1 MRISTNLV
9 FQTGLNTINLQ
20 MADLMHLSQQIGTG
34 QKMVTPADDPLG
46 AAQSINL
53 SQSQAQNARYADNR
67 AVANQNLGTE
77 DDALQSLIYLM
88 QDVRTRLVET
98 GNGTMSDADRGTLAG
113 VLRQAQQTAL
123 GIANTTDGNGQ
134 FLFSGSRGD
143 IPAYTESPVGSGNY
157 SYQGDAF
164 QRLIQADQTRRIAG
178 SDVGSDVF
186 QRAQP
191 GTRDYLSAA
200 SLANSGTAVLGR
212 ASVVD
217 NTLGNA
223 DAKFSFN
230 IQFDA
235 TGANYT
241 VTATALEADPS
252 AVPPIAV
259 GDVVTTT
266 NSWTPGQKTLDLGVG
281 TSLEIRGEPAGGDT
295 FTAEPLRHSTGL
307 NLFQSLG
314 ALADAL
320 EQPIQGDEKASASL
334 RNLMNTT
341 SQTLATLYDN
351 VLTVRASVGSRMNEL
366 TALNDTGAQRNLGY
380 SKALSNIED
389 LDYYQATTQLN
400 LRKIALEGAG
410 LAIQT
415 IQGLSLFNRGK

>member
-1 MRISTNLV
+1 MRVSSSLV
-9 FQTGLNTINLQ
+9 FQTGLNTINKQ
-20 MADLMHLSQQIGTG
+20 QSDLMHLYQQIGTG

-46 AAQSINL
+46 ASQAINL
-53 SQSQAQNARYADNR
+53 SQSQAQNVRYADNR

-77 DDALQSLIYLM
+77 EDALSSLTLLL
-88 QDVRTRLVET
+88 QDVRTRLVEI
-98 GNGTMSDADRGTLAG
+98 GNGTLSDADRGTLAG
-113 VLRQAQQTAL
+113 ILRQAQATAL

-134 FLFSGSRGD
+134 YLFSGSRGD
-143 IPAYTESPVGSGNY
+143 IPAYDANGNY
-157 SYQGDAF
+157 DGDSL

-178 SDVGSDVF
+178 GDVGSDVF

-200 SLANSGTAVLGR
+200 DAGNNGTAILGR
-212 ASVVD
+212 AAIAD
-217 NTLGNA
+217 YAQGNA
-223 DAKFSFN
+223 DAKFSFD

-235 TGANYT
+235 TGNNYT
-241 VTATALEADPS
+241 VTATALAADP
-252 AVPPIAV
+252 AATPPIAV

-266 NSWTPGQKTLDLGVG
+266 HAWTPGQKSLDLGVG
-281 TSLEIRGEPAGGDT
+281 TTLEINGEPAANDQ
-295 FTAEPLRHSTGL
+295 FTAEPLKHSTGL
-307 NLFQSLG
+307 NLFQAMG

-320 EQPIQGDEKASASL
+320 EQPIQGDQTASTSL

-366 TALNDTGAQRNLGY
+366 TALNNTGAQRNLGY
-380 SKALSNIED
+380 AAALSGIED
-389 LDYYQATTQLN
+389 LDYYEATTQLS
-400 LRKIALEGAG
+400 LRKMALEGAG
-410 LAIQT
+410 LAFQT

>member
-98 GNGTMSDADRGTLAG
+98 GNGTMSDADRSTLAG

-157 SYQGDAF
+157 SYQGDTL
-164 QRLIQADQTRRIAG
+164 QRLIQADQTRRIPG

-191 GTRDYLSAA
+191 GTRDYLSTADT
-200 SLANSGTAVLGR
+200 ANTGTAILGR
-212 ASVVD
+212 ASIVD
-217 NTLGNA
+217 NALGNA
-223 DAKFSFN
+223 DAKFSFS

-235 TGANYT
+235 TGTNYT
-241 VTATALEADPS
+241 VTTQDVSTA
-252 AVPPIAV
+252 PPGAPVV
-259 GDVVTTT
+259 GAPQP
-266 NSWTPGQKTLDLGVG
+266 WTPGQKTLDLGQG
-281 TSLEIRGEPAGGDT
+281 TSLEIWGEPAGGDT
-295 FTAEPLRHSTGL
+295 FTAEPLKHSTGL
-307 NLFQSLG
+307 NLFQAMG

-380 SKALSNIED
+380 SKALSDIED